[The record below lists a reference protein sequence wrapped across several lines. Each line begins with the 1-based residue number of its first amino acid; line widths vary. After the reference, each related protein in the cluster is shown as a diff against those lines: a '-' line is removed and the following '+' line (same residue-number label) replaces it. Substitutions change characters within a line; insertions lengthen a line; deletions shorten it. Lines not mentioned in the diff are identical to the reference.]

1 MNNAIE
7 AVNLSMYFGA
17 TPALRDVSVCFGEQK
32 IYGLLGRNGA
42 GKSTLLN
49 LISNRLIPTQGSISI
64 DGAPA
69 LENDYAQGKIYYMGE
84 KNLLPDTSTVRDLFR
99 WTKDF
104 YPNFD
109 KEYAARLAGEFGLN
123 VKKKLKNLSTGYLTI
138 AKLIAA
144 LAANTPYVFFDE
156 PVLGLDANHR
166 ELFYRELI
174 ENYAENPRTIVISTH
189 LIEEVADIVEQVVI
203 LKNGSILLD
212 KPAEEVKSM
221 GYCVSGKASQVEQY
235 CAGRDVLSIESLGG
249 LKTACLIGKPDA
261 LPNGLE
267 VTPLDL
273 QKLFVRL
280 TNA

>member
-1 MNNAIE
+1 M
-7 AVNLSMYFGA
+7 
-17 TPALRDVSVCFGEQK
+17 
-32 IYGLLGRNGA
+32 
-42 GKSTLLN
+42 LN

-156 PVLGLDANHR
+156 PVLGWT
-166 ELFYRELI
+166 
-174 ENYAENPRTIVISTH
+174 PTTGIV
-189 LIEEVADIVEQVVI
+189 
-203 LKNGSILLD
+203 
-212 KPAEEVKSM
+212 
-221 GYCVSGKASQVEQY
+221 
-235 CAGRDVLSIESLGG
+235 
-249 LKTACLIGKPDA
+249 
-261 LPNGLE
+261 LP
-267 VTPLDL
+267 
-273 QKLFVRL
+273 
-280 TNA
+280 